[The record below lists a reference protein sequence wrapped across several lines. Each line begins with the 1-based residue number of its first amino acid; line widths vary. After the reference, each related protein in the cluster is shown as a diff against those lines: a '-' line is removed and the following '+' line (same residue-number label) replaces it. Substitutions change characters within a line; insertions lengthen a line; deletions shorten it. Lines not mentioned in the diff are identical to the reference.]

1 MKKLLLLSALLIFAC
16 SFGQLDTKKNKQTI
30 KEEFIGK
37 AARMGPF
44 LKKNPDSQTYF
55 LSHNYFKIV
64 NKETKKMEKRKH
76 RVVFKSTEKELEIL
90 YNKFYVACGSLETTF
105 IKIGETLFE
114 IKKAKYSASVKVT
127 KNNISKGVFL
137 MHQNQVDMLFGKRP
151 FSPNFLFD

>member
-1 MKKLLLLSALLIFAC
+1 MKKLLLLLFIPIVC
-16 SFGQLDTKKNKQTI
+16 FGQLDTKKNKQTI
-30 KEEFIGK
+30 KIEFIGK

-44 LKKNPDSQTYF
+44 LKKNPDSQTCF
-55 LSHNYFKIV
+55 LSYNYFKIV
-64 NKETKKMEKRKH
+64 NKETKKMEERKH

-90 YNKFYVACGSLETTF
+90 YNKLYVACGSLETTF

-127 KNNISKGVFL
+127 KNDISKGVFL

-151 FSPNFLFD
+151 FNPNFLFD